1 MEIRKA
7 IAQDAEQACLVL
19 RRSIAEL
26 CADDHRNDPA
36 ALARW
41 LSNKTP
47 ENVAAWIAR
56 PDASMLVAVEENA
69 IVAVGMVADDGEI
82 LLNYVSPSARFRG
95 VSRAVLTALE
105 ARAAERGAKRCSL
118 TSTETARRFYHA
130 RGYRGDSAPT
140 GKFGMASGY
149 PLSKDLAAREADI

>member
-1 MEIRKA
+1 MEIRDA
-7 IAQDAEQACLVL
+7 DVGDAEEACSVM

-26 CADDHRNDPA
+26 CRADHGDNPQF
-36 ALARW
+36 LARW
-41 LSNKTP
+41 LDNKTRD
-47 ENVAAWIAR
+47 NFAAWIAR
-56 PDASMLVAVEENA
+56 SDASMLVAVEENA

-82 LLNYVSPSARFRG
+82 LLNYVSPDARFRG
-95 VSRAVLTALE
+95 ASRAVLAALE

-130 RGYRGDSAPT
+130 RGYREDGAPT

-149 PLSKDLAAREADI
+149 PMFKDLAAREADA